1 MRKFNSKILFATV
14 SVVISAGALMAQ
26 NQKETIAYPD
36 NYHEA
41 MAHYATVDR
50 ADNKVYELYVNLE
63 ALNRWR
69 EERSFPVGTTFVI
82 ESFDASLSADGKPKR
97 DASGNLIK
105 GASDNEIHVSEKQ
118 DQWSNNG
125 ECTTP
130 NLMAGQ
136 PAGEGFWRMAAF
148 DPRNGA
154 RIANATQK
162 PGECHQCH
170 MDRRAENFILSRG
183 LLDSFARSGEV
194 SRISFDC
201 GEREICF
208 GGPSRPLSVPEPICP
223 SAFPG

>member
-1 MRKFNSKILFATV
+1 MKQWNARVL
-14 SVVISAGALMAQ
+14 ISAVIVLLGVGVLMAQ
-26 NQKETIAYPD
+26 SLKETIDYPE
-36 NYHEA
+36 NYREE

-50 ADNKVYELYVNLE
+50 ADNKVYELYVNIE

-69 EERSFPVGTTFVI
+69 EERSFSVGTTFVI
-82 ESFDASLSADGKPKR
+82 ESFDASLSADGKPER

-118 DQWSNNG
+118 VQWSDNG

-148 DPRNGA
+148 DPRNGT

-183 LLDSFARSGEV
+183 LLDSFARSGVV